1 MTTTASMKEADAH
14 DDVVIAR
21 IVKARGVRGEV
32 ACNLDTDFPT
42 RFAGLA
48 KVTVRMPD
56 GRRLA
61 LGIESHWF
69 HQGRVILKFE
79 GFDTMTAA
87 QTLVG
92 GSLVI
97 PEGDELPLDD
107 DQFYERRLIGSTVLT
122 ANGEEVGQVIRLMR
136 TGGTDLLVIEGT
148 GGREHL
154 VPFADAICTEVDV
167 DARRITID
175 PPDGLLDL

>member
-1 MTTTASMKEADAH
+1 VTTTASTKEADN
-14 DDVVIAR
+14 VVIAR

-32 ACNLDTDFPT
+32 ACTIDTDFPA
-42 RFAGLA
+42 RFALLTKA
-48 KVTVRMPD
+48 TVRMPD
-56 GRRLA
+56 GTRLILA
-61 LGIESHWF
+61 IENHWF
-69 HQGRVILKFE
+69 HQRRVILKFE

-92 GSLVI
+92 GCLVI

-107 DQFYERRLIGSTVLT
+107 DQFYERRLIGSIVIT
-122 ANGEEVGQVIRLMR
+122 AAGEEVGQVTRLMR
-136 TGGTDLLVIEGT
+136 TGGTDLLVIEGN

-167 DARRITID
+167 DAKRITID